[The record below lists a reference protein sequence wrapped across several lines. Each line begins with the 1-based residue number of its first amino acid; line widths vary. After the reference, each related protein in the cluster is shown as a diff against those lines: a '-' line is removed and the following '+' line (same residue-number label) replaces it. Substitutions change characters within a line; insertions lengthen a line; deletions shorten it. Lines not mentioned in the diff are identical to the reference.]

1 MTGLVPFPQRNR
13 FPTRY
18 RGGGSRSPPRC
29 EDTWGGTPGG
39 GHPPRPTFPRC
50 GVPMTENS
58 VGPARSPNSRAL
70 LRTLGTGGILA
81 GGVREGVQV

>member
-1 MTGLVPFPQRNR
+1 VTGLVPFPQRNR

-39 GHPPRPTFPRC
+39 GHPPRPTFPRW
-50 GVPMTENS
+50 
-58 VGPARSPNSRAL
+58 GPNDRKQCRARYVA
-70 LRTLGTGGILA
+70 
-81 GGVREGVQV
+81 EQ